1 MTLAITD
8 LELFPSNLNAE
19 KSTDSKGTSTAIST
33 GLPKFA
39 LNNEKNEKNEKDG
52 AKNEELKKGK
62 RYLNDALNRKILNL
76 MRFEDIHE
84 WLAPTGN
91 VDAITAFGGDKAFTV
106 FRESEQYEKRCSRLA
121 VDVTQQDQSLRCL
134 QQASAAG
141 RLSLRARWQFSLL
154 LIQRSRMVEAVTAL
168 GELASLNP
176 MW

>member
-76 MRFEDIHE
+76 KRFEDTHE
-84 WLAPTGN
+84 WLYIYIYKYMY
-91 VDAITAFGGDKAFTV
+91 VYICI
-106 FRESEQYEKRCSRLA
+106 YMY
-121 VDVTQQDQSLRCL
+121 
-134 QQASAAG
+134 
-141 RLSLRARWQFSLL
+141 
-154 LIQRSRMVEAVTAL
+154 I
-168 GELASLNP
+168 
-176 MW
+176 